1 MFFACCDGKEWRCE
15 IVRSIYIFSLSSS
28 SSSIYLSI
36 TGQKTRVCARVSGSF
51 FSPSLFSVEWRRREY
66 SNKSITKRTNFVID
80 QYYYFDMLIISFS
93 PSETNHRKH
102 RHEWWERFSCRRR
115 TKKQCSFWTTVWLIG
130 KNRRRR
136 SFFFFFSSSHQ
147 LCKSMW
153 KESEREREEQGF
165 KQIVS
170 FEKFISISRS
180 FHPLTELQTQIIQAI
195 VNDKKMLV
203 KENF

>member
-1 MFFACCDGKEWRCE
+1 
-15 IVRSIYIFSLSSS
+15 
-28 SSSIYLSI
+28 
-36 TGQKTRVCARVSGSF
+36 
-51 FSPSLFSVEWRRREY
+51 
-66 SNKSITKRTNFVID
+66 
-80 QYYYFDMLIISFS
+80 
-93 PSETNHRKH
+93 
-102 RHEWWERFSCRRR
+102 
-115 TKKQCSFWTTVWLIG
+115 
-130 KNRRRR
+130 
-136 SFFFFFSSSHQ
+136 
-147 LCKSMW
+147 MW